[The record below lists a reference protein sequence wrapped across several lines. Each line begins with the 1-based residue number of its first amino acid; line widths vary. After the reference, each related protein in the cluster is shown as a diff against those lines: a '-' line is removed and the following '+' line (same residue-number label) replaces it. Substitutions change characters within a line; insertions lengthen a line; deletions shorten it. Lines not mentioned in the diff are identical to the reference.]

1 MSPKSRPLDSPTVFS
16 KYAILIDGR
25 PFTVCLTGED
35 TLPLTDTTER
45 RPSHVYR
52 RQRRQ
57 EGDEEAREGDQGI
70 YERGTRRDEEA
81 RPRTESGQGGRGKR
95 RARED
100 RRDAGTGSRPRRAA
114 PCDYQSQRAS
124 PLAQALVRDARLC
137 QGRQGRLLLP
147 TRAQVQDEVR
157 DVRLQRQREP
167 RRRRLVAG
175 RLRAERVDCR

>member
-1 MSPKSRPLDSPTVFS
+1 MLSEKYTTRFPHSIFKACYTDPRKSFHRLFD
-16 KYAILIDGR
+16 R
-25 PFTVCLTGED
+25 GED

-45 RPSHVYR
+45 RPSHVHR

-70 YERGTRRDEEA
+70 YERGTRRDEGA

-100 RRDAGTGSRPRRAA
+100 RRDAGTGSHPRRAA

-124 PLAQALVRDARLC
+124 PLAQALVRD
-137 QGRQGRLLLP
+137 
-147 TRAQVQDEVR
+147 
-157 DVRLQRQREP
+157 VRL
-167 RRRRLVAG
+167 
-175 RLRAERVDCR
+175 